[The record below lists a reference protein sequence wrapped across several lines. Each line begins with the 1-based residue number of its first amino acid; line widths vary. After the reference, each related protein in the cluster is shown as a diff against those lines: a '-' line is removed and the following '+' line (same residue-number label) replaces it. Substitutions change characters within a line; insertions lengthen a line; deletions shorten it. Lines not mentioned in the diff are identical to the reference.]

1 MSDIITL
8 AHGSG
13 GKLTH
18 DLIRD
23 IFIKHFSN
31 DILTR
36 AEDSAV
42 LDVEAGRLAFTT
54 DSFVITPVF
63 FKGGDIGKL
72 AVCGTVN
79 DLAASGARPLYLGC
93 GFIIEE
99 AFPIRQLE
107 EIAASMAETAAGCGV
122 KIVAGD
128 TKVVQRGAADKIF
141 INTSGIGIIP
151 EGINISAS
159 NAKPGDSVIITGTIG
174 DHGCS
179 ILLEREMLGIKA
191 DIKSDC
197 AALSGLTGSVLP
209 LYPRLHVMRD
219 PTRGGVA
226 AALNEI
232 ASQSGVCIRLYENAL
247 PVREDVM
254 GVCGLLGM
262 EPLYMANEGKMLI
275 IAPADIS
282 RGILDRLKKHEHGK
296 DSAIIG
302 EVLEAPSKR
311 VLMTTL
317 AGGDRII
324 EMPSGDQLPRIC

>member
-13 GKLTH
+13 GKLTN

-23 IFIKHFSN
+23 VFTKRFSN
-31 DILTR
+31 DILAR

-42 LDVEAGRLAFTT
+42 LDLEGGRAAFTT

-72 AVCGTVN
+72 AVCGTIN

-107 EIAASMAETAAGCGV
+107 EISASMAETAADCGV

-128 TKVVQRGAADKIF
+128 TKVVQKGAADKIF
-141 INTSGIGIIP
+141 INTSGIGIIAD
-151 EGINISAS
+151 GINISAS
-159 NAKPGDSVIITGTIG
+159 NAEAGDSVIITGTIG

-197 AALSGLTGSVLP
+197 AALSGLTGKVLAH
-209 LYPRLHVMRD
+209 YPGLHVMRD

-226 AALNEI
+226 VALNEI

-262 EPLYMANEGKMLI
+262 DPLYMANEGKMII
-275 IAPADIS
+275 IAPRDIS
-282 RGILDRLKKHEHGK
+282 RKVLNELKRHEHGK

-311 VLMTTL
+311 VLMSTL
-317 AGGDRII
+317 SGGDRII